1 MNQKSRLTLIENTH
15 NQNLQNSLETKLNLN
30 RGWWKD
36 YVHPANSAKLSSELV
51 LDFLEKKVEEKK
63 NMCEKYGEGRGEEYL
78 EKDDIWSTEE
88 IKQTTWQ
95 IFKSHLSYCMKQ
107 KI

>member
-30 RGWWKD
+30 RGENTT
-36 YVHPANSAKLSSELV
+36 YANSAKLSSELV

-78 EKDDIWSTEE
+78 EMDNIWSTEE
-88 IKQTTWQ
+88 IKQTT
-95 IFKSHLSYCMKQ
+95 
-107 KI
+107 